1 MPAGIGAIVMS
12 TARASQ
18 VVAFYR
24 SLGIP
29 LVEEDHGDG
38 VVHWACELGDVHFAI
53 FDAAAPGGAPGYHE
67 AGSTFCGFVV
77 DDLAAAIER
86 LRSLSTVVVQE
97 PVEMPWGLRAVVLDP
112 DGRPVEVFE
121 R

>member
-1 MPAGIGAIVMS
+1 
-12 TARASQ
+12 
-18 VVAFYR
+18 VAFYR

-38 VVHWACELGDVHFAI
+38 VVHWACELGDVHFAV
-53 FDAAAPGGAPGYHE
+53 FDAAAPGDALGYHE
-67 AGSTFCGFVV
+67 AGSTLCGFVV
-77 DDLAAAIER
+77 DDVVAAIEL
-86 LRSLSTVVVQE
+86 LRSASAIVVQE
-97 PVEMPWGLRAVVLDP
+97 PIEMPWGLRAVVLDP

>member
-1 MPAGIGAIVMS
+1 MTAGVGAIVMS
-12 TARASQ
+12 TTRTSQ

-38 VVHWACELGDVHFAI
+38 IVHWACELGDVHFAV
-53 FDAAAPGGAPGYHE
+53 FEAAGSGHAPGYHE
-67 AGSTFCGFVV
+67 PGSTFCGFVV
-77 DDLAAAIER
+77 DDVRSAVEL
-86 LRSLSTVVVQE
+86 LRSSSTIVQE
-97 PVEMPWGLRAVVLDP
+97 PIEMPWGLRAVVVDP